1 MLVTVLVL
9 GKAERVCAA
18 KLSQVYAFWLFFFRS
33 SGFAFPCLKL
43 GG

>member
-18 KLSQVYAFWLFFFRS
+18 KLSQVYAFWLFFL
-33 SGFAFPCLKL
+33 GVLVLLFPA
-43 GG
+43 